1 MSSRETPSPS
11 MLEAMREIGEIA
23 VTRAADGLSTLL
35 QKKVEISVSHATV
48 VPLKALFGLFSGM
61 DSSVSIV
68 QLRSYGEG
76 FKGAMF
82 LLLQYSQSYRLA
94 QLATGGTV
102 AADFL
107 NDEFY
112 RSSLQEIGNIMCGCY
127 LNEWAAATDRQI
139 MHKAPELTTAVLSTV
154 MDSVL
159 EDMGEVCDDAMLL
172 ETVFTLGGDQCE
184 GMLLFIT
191 TGSVLDD
198 LGRDWPLNGTKKE
211 RGL

>member
-1 MSSRETPSPS
+1 MKSRETPSP
-11 MLEAMREIGEIA
+11 LEIEAMREVGEAA
-23 VTRAADGLSTLL
+23 VRRAADGLSTLL
-35 QKKVEISVSHATV
+35 QKSVDVSVSHATV

-61 DSSVSIV
+61 DSSVTSV
-68 QLRSYGEG
+68 QLRSHGEG
-76 FKGAMF
+76 LQGVMF

-107 NDEFY
+107 SDEFY

-127 LNEWAAATDRQI
+127 LNEFAAATNRQI
-139 MHKAPELTTAVLSTV
+139 MYGAPQLTSGVLGTV

-159 EDMGEVCDDAMLL
+159 AEMGEWCDDAMLM

-198 LGRDWPLNGTKKE
+198 LGRGRPLNRTDKE
-211 RGL
+211 RG

>member
-1 MSSRETPSPS
+1 MNSRERPSPS
-11 MLEAMREIGEIA
+11 MLEAMREIGEVA
-23 VTRAADGLSTLL
+23 VMRAAEGLSTLL
-35 QKKVEISVSHATV
+35 QKKVDISVSHATV
-48 VPLKALFGLFSGM
+48 VPLKALFGLFRGM
-61 DSSVSIV
+61 DSSMAVV

-102 AADFL
+102 TADFL
-107 NDEFY
+107 NDQYY

-127 LNEWAAATDRQI
+127 LNEFAAATDRQI
-139 MHKAPELTTAVLSTV
+139 MHSAPQLTTAMLGTL
-154 MDSVL
+154 MDSAL
-159 EDMGEVCDDAMLL
+159 EGMGEGCDDALLL

-198 LGRDWPLNGTKKE
+198 LGRESPLSSTKKE
-211 RGL
+211 QGI